1 MQSITPIICLEG
13 ASAVGKTTTANC
25 FKASDGVFIVP
36 EVNLLFEKR
45 ENASAEWY
53 FERQVER
60 WQIAQE
66 QSAIHRLVILDGDP
80 FQPLWYSWAYNF
92 LGWQSLDFMEQFYQP
107 KIQNKTL
114 GFPDRYFIFSA
125 NEAELRERKDR
136 DTTRQRRGFETHL
149 RMIEPQRRYFQA
161 MQKISP
167 RRVRFLEAKTVE
179 TNVEFIQEDV
189 SGSANFN
196 EIEAGT
202 LFKKMVEWLRENEA

>member
-1 MQSITPIICLEG
+1 MQNIVPIICLEG
-13 ASAVGKTTTANC
+13 ASAVGKTTTATC

-60 WQIAQE
+60 WRIAQE

-80 FQPLWYSWAYNF
+80 FQPLWYSWAYHF

-125 NEAELRERKDR
+125 NEAELRKRKDR

-149 RMIEPQRRYFQA
+149 RMIEPQRRYFRA
-161 MQKISP
+161 MQAFSP
-167 RRVRFLEAKTVE
+167 PRVLFLETE
-179 TNVEFIQEDV
+179 TIEANMEFILKNI
-189 SGSANFN
+189 SGLAKPN
-196 EIEAGT
+196 ENESDE
-202 LFKKMVEWLRENEA
+202 LFDQMIVWLRENEA